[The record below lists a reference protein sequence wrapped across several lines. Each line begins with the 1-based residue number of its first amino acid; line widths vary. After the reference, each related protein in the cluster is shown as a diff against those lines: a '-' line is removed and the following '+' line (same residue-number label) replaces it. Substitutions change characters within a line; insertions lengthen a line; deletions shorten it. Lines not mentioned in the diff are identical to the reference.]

1 LNATARIGA
10 ALAASMLVLV
20 TGCSSSCACA
30 NPSPIVT
37 ESVAPNATTSESPTP
52 SVTAQASASPLPT
65 LMASTEPT
73 GSAPAGATRVE
84 MYALAFH
91 PTDLSI
97 PAGDGQF
104 FLVNPADK
112 SLGTHSMAIGPK
124 LYQTLAANAAVPLG
138 ESAVFSVQ
146 GLAPGTYVVWCTIDG
161 HASEGMVGT
170 LTVH

>member
-1 LNATARIGA
+1 MSCPASMGGA
-10 ALAASMLVLV
+10 VAMVMLVLV
-20 TGCSSSCACA
+20 AGCSSATQPSASVTSSPQPSQTA
-30 NPSPIVT
+30 SPSP
-37 ESVAPNATTSESPTP
+37 SP
-52 SVTAQASASPLPT
+52 SAQPSASPLPT

-73 GSAPAGATRVE
+73 GSAPAGATRIE

-91 PTDLSI
+91 PADLSI
-97 PAGDGQF
+97 PAGDAQF

-124 LYQTLAANAAVPLG
+124 LYQILAASTAVPLG

-146 GLAPGTYVVWCTIDG
+146 DLAPGTYVVWCTIDG

>member
-1 LNATARIGA
+1 MSAGARISVA
-10 ALAASMLVLV
+10 IATVMLVLV
-20 TGCSSSCACA
+20 AGCSSTCSCA

-37 ESVAPNATTSESPTP
+37 QSFAPNATASQSPTA
-52 SVTAQASASPLPT
+52 SATAQASASPLPT
-65 LMASTEPT
+65 LTASTEPT

-91 PTDLSI
+91 PADLSV
-97 PAGDGQF
+97 PAGDARF

-124 LYQTLAANAAVPLG
+124 LYQVLAASAPVPLG
-138 ESAVFSVQ
+138 ASALFSVQ
-146 GLAPGTYVVWCTIDG
+146 DLVPGTYAIWCTIDG

-170 LTVH
+170 LVVH